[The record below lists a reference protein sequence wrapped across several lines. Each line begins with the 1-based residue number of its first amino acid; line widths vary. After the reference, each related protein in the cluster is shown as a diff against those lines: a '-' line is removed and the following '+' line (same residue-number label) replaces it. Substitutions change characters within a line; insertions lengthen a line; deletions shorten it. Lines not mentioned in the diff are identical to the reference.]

1 MLKGK
6 ARKVFPGNNTSKG
19 FFSFYENIIKPD
31 ATRIF
36 VIKGGP
42 GVGKST
48 FMTNIGNTM
57 LEKGFDVELH
67 YCSSDNDSL
76 DAVVVPALQVALLDG
91 TAPHI
96 VDPKNPG
103 AVDEIINLGDYWDE
117 AALVSNKGKII
128 ACNKRISRFFKTAYS
143 YLKEAKIA
151 SDELAGY
158 FSEAMNHTKLQKNIH
173 MLCTEIFYNLLPDY
187 KKPAGLRRLFAS
199 ANTPDGLVNYI
210 DTILQDTRKLYMIKG
225 EPAAGKDE
233 LLQAVLDKGV
243 QLGVAVEAYH
253 CPFEPEKLELLYF
266 PELFTGVL
274 YQNDRLD
281 FDPGVLQWLDSLEI
295 LDLNQHLDAAVCG
308 EYSEEIQDAK
318 NRMTGNIKRAYQKLN
333 AAKKMHDEM
342 EMFYVP
348 AMNFKAVNKKREEVL
363 ERILVYSQ
371 ANAG

>member
-6 ARKVFPGNNTSKG
+6 VRRVFPGNNTSEG

-48 FMTNIGNTM
+48 FMKNIGTTM
-57 LEKGFDVELH
+57 LEKGYDVELH
-67 YCSSDNDSL
+67 HCSSDNDSL

-91 TAPHI
+91 TAPHV

-117 AALVSNKGKII
+117 NALVSNKEKII
-128 ACNKRISRFFKTAYS
+128 AYNKRISRLFKTAYS
-143 YLKEAKIA
+143 YLKEAKVA
-151 SDELAGY
+151 SNELAGY
-158 FSEAMNHTKLQKNIH
+158 FSEAMNPARLYKNIH
-173 MLCTEIFYNLLPDY
+173 LLCSEIFYSVSPDY

-210 DTILQDTRKLYMIKG
+210 DTILQDARKLYILKG
-225 EPAAGKDE
+225 ESAAGRDE

-243 QLGVAVEAYH
+243 QLGVDVEAYH
-253 CPFEPEKLELLYF
+253 CPFEPGKLELLYF
-266 PELFTGVL
+266 PGLFAGVL

-281 FDPGVLQWLDSLEI
+281 FDPGVLQSLDSIEI
-295 LDLNQHLDAAVCG
+295 LDLNQHLDTDVCAV
-308 EYSEEIQDAK
+308 YSEEIQDAK
-318 NRMTGNIKRAYQKLN
+318 NRLAANLERAYQKIN
-333 AAKKMHDEM
+333 AAKKAHDEM
-342 EMFYVP
+342 ETLYVP
-348 AMNFKAVNKKREEVL
+348 AMNFQAVGKKGEEIL
-363 ERILVYSQ
+363 ERILVYSKTPQ
-371 ANAG
+371 